1 MSLSLQ
7 RLLHSA
13 RVYTVTALEVAVLG
27 GSTDLMS
34 ADPDTARGG
43 NRDAESP
50 AAPGTAGTG
59 RHRAAVPGVSG
70 VSGASEALR

>member
-34 ADPDTARGG
+34 ADADTARSAS
-43 NRDAESP
+43 RDAEAP
-50 AAPGTAGTG
+50 AAPGSAGTG
-59 RHRAAVPGVSG
+59 RHRTAVPGVSG
-70 VSGASEALR
+70 VSEASEALR